1 MKSTSET
8 AKTQGVQ
15 IVKDAND
22 LTEMIDALKISFNNS
37 VEAFDLLDEY
47 KREQLGVMADNI
59 DSVGGINKE
68 MEKHVERVA

>member
-68 MEKHVERVA
+68 MEKHVARVA

>member
-59 DSVGGINKE
+59 DSLGGINKE